1 MDRNVWDKYAGYYV
15 LYMWKAIGSP
25 CAFGL
30 ILQCK
35 ICCLFSFR
43 ITLSHAVVAVE
54 IETEEEREETNGR
67 RERNNFLYYFIGLYV
82 KIRSGMQDVL

>member
-1 MDRNVWDKYAGYYV
+1 MYGTSMQDIMCCICGK
-15 LYMWKAIGSP
+15 LY
-25 CAFGL
+25 AFGL

-67 RERNNFLYYFIGLYV
+67 RERNKFFFFF
-82 KIRSGMQDVL
+82 

>member
-1 MDRNVWDKYAGYYV
+1 M
-15 LYMWKAIGSP
+15 
-25 CAFGL
+25 
-30 ILQCK
+30 
-35 ICCLFSFR
+35 
-43 ITLSHAVVAVE
+43 VAVE

>member
-67 RERNNFLYYFIGLYV
+67 RERNKFFLFNFLKLFY
-82 KIRSGMQDVL
+82 